1 MDISVLLCVHDDVR
15 IINCLNSIDV
25 PCEAIVVANNATEQ
39 VLSALHNYDSGDRF
53 DLRIIEIPEK
63 GIGRARDV
71 GAENA
76 KYDKMLFL
84 DSDCRFLPGGIGLVS
99 RLLDDFL
106 IVDGKIQ
113 YEANSFQ
120 SRVVSKCR
128 TQSVPDRVFCPGLSM
143 RKEVKPLIGGYFFDR
158 KLGWLEDSEIN
169 KRFQKASVPIGYTEK
184 EIAVHAAL
192 TFSEDLNSA
201 FKYGMGRQVGIKN
214 GVFEKK
220 LDAIF
225 HLVPSYFK
233 LGFFVGLYLFAWNI
247 SYTYGYIKGKYSR

>member
-15 IINCLNSIDV
+15 IINCLDSIDV
-25 PCEAIVVANNATEQ
+25 VCEAIVVANNATEQ
-39 VLSALHNYDSGDRF
+39 VLKVLHDYDSGNRF
-53 DLRIIEIPEK
+53 DFRIIEIPEK
-63 GIGRARDV
+63 GIGRARDI

-84 DSDCRFLPGGIGLVS
+84 DSDCRFLPGGIGSVYS
-99 RLLDDFL
+99 LLDDFPV
-106 IVDGKIQ
+106 VDGKIQ

-120 SRVVSKCR
+120 SRIVSKCR

-143 RKEVKPLIGGYFFDR
+143 RKDVKPLIGGYFFDR

-169 KRFQKASVPIGYTEK
+169 RRFKKASLPIGYTKE

-192 TFSEDLNSA
+192 TFSEDLSSA
-201 FKYGMGRQVGIKN
+201 FKYGTGKQVGIKN
-214 GVFEKK
+214 GVFENE

-225 HLVPSYFK
+225 HLVPAYFK

-247 SYTYGYIKGKYSR
+247 SYTCGFIKGKFSR